1 MTAVL
6 AGLGGCVP
14 PRVVG
19 NAEIAPQLD
28 TTDDWI
34 RTRTGVS
41 QRHWIEPGMSTVGLA
56 AEAGARALKSAGLSK
71 VGAVVLATT
80 TPDRPCPASAPEV
93 AARLGLP
100 HVAAFDLGAV
110 CAGFVYGLAA
120 GAGLISAGVARDVLV
135 IGADTFS
142 TIIDPTDRS
151 TAMIF
156 GDGAGAVVLRAGEP
170 DEPGAIGPFDLGS
183 DGDLAE
189 LVMIPAGGSRRRVG
203 DDPREHFFTMQGKP
217 TFRHAVRRME
227 SSARAVLAEAG
238 WRTEDVDWVVA
249 HQANRR
255 IIDALGGALDLPAE
269 RLVSNIDRVGNTVA
283 ASIPLALADAA
294 DRIRPGEKVLLTSFG
309 GGLAWGSTALRWPTI
324 TAA

>member
-6 AGLGGCVP
+6 AGLGGWVP

-19 NAEIAPQLD
+19 NAEIAPRLD

-41 QRHWIEPGMSTVGLA
+41 QRHWIEPGMSTVSLA
-56 AEAGARALKSAGLSK
+56 TEAGSRALKSAGLSK

-93 AARLGLP
+93 ASRLGLP
-100 HVAAFDLGAV
+100 QVAAFDLGAV

-142 TIIDPTDRS
+142 TIIDPTDRT

-156 GDGAGAVVLRAGEP
+156 GDGAGAVVLRAGSP
-170 DEPGAIGPFDLGS
+170 DEPGALGPFDLGS

-189 LVMIPAGGSRRRVG
+189 LVMIPAGGSRQRVG
-203 DDPREHFFTMQGKP
+203 GPGEHFFTMQGKP
-217 TFRHAVRRME
+217 TFRHAVQRMA

-255 IIDALGGALDLPAE
+255 IIDALGTALDLPAD

-294 DRIRPGEKVLLTSFG
+294 DRMRPGDRVLLTSFG

-324 TAA
+324 TAV